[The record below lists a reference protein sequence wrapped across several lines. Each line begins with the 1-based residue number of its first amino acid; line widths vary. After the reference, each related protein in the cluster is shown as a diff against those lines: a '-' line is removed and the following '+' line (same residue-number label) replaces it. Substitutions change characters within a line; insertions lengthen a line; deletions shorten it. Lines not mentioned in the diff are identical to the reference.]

1 MDPSS
6 ILGDSTI
13 FNFIMY
19 YFSKI
24 LYVGFCLT
32 TLFMSCETKLGHNE
46 SQIMKKSEKPII
58 QTTIN
63 KAIDFKLSDDNVM
76 EFFLEYD
83 KHNKENM
90 VRIVTDYGNIQ
101 IQLFDNT
108 KFHRSNFIYLTKKN
122 YFEGTQ
128 FYRVINNFVIQA
140 GNSDNR
146 KISQKRKKIGRYLLP
161 NDLDRGYSHERGMV
175 SIPSSL
181 VDNPYKMASPF
192 EFFIVQS
199 KNGAHHLDGNYTVFG
214 KVISGMST
222 VDKIAAVPTDN
233 LDWPLQNIYIKR
245 VEIIE

>member
-1 MDPSS
+1 MFKIINKINFKLFLITFY
-6 ILGDSTI
+6 IL
-13 FNFIMY
+13 F
-19 YFSKI
+19 FSCDKNDKKPKKNI
-24 LYVGFCLT
+24 EL
-32 TLFMSCETKLGHNE
+32 S
-46 SQIMKKSEKPII
+46 KKSELITKII
-58 QTTIN
+58 
-63 KAIDFKLSDDNVM
+63 KEEKFKLSDENVM

-83 KHNKENM
+83 KHNKENL
-90 VRIVTDYGNIQ
+90 VRIVTDYGNIE

-122 YFEGTQ
+122 YFEDTQ

-140 GNSDNR
+140 GNSDNK

-161 NDLDRGYSHERGMV
+161 NDLEKGYSHERGMV
-175 SIPSSL
+175 SMPSSL

-214 KVISGMST
+214 KVISGMNT
-222 VDKIAAVPTDN
+222 VDKIAATPTDD

>member
-1 MDPSS
+1 MIHYSKLTYLVS
-6 ILGDSTI
+6 ILI
-13 FNFIMY
+13 FVL
-19 YFSKI
+19 S
-24 LYVGFCLT
+24 
-32 TLFMSCETKLGHNE
+32 SC
-46 SQIMKKSEKPII
+46 KKEKVLKNPQLNNKVII
-58 QTTIN
+58 KEKKQTN
-63 KAIDFKLSDDNVM
+63 LFKLSDENVM

-83 KHNKENM
+83 KHNKENK
-90 VRIVTDYGNIQ
+90 VRIVTDYGNIE

-161 NDLDRGYSHERGMV
+161 NDLDKGYSHERGMV
-175 SIPSSL
+175 SMPSSL

-214 KVISGMST
+214 KVISGMNT
-222 VDKIAAVPTDN
+222 VDKIAATPTDD